1 MRLCTFRSRQLQRWL
16 NDPDLTD
23 WLSSARLNLLADLL
37 PPLSHKVPGERVVP
51 MFQKRLGTAGDQL
64 AKLLDAATAT
74 TEQRQGRRAP

>member
-1 MRLCTFRSRQLQRWL
+1 MHSDLGNFQRWL

-37 PPLSHKVPGERVVP
+37 PPLSHAAGARAGGVDVP
-51 MFQKRLGTAGDQL
+51 KRLGTAGDQL

-74 TEQRQGRRAP
+74 TEQR